1 MIRKGRIVTDRQA
14 TALIPRLAVAERAQ
28 APAWLEASATP
39 AVRDPFAPTHMPH
52 GHAANDNAQQ
62 QQIDPQAQHDA
73 MMRQLEAE
81 AAKLKSMQT
90 RYAEGIAK
98 LAAQSVARPASPE
111 RVLDLVLLIAREVIG
126 REAQTDPS
134 LILEHVE
141 AGIAALGGE
150 ELPQVRMT
158 AAEIDVV
165 VELKPELADAVRFVP
180 DESVGPA
187 GCVVENSR
195 RVVDSSLDE
204 RLEAVRGAL
213 ADALGTS
220 GAGAGQRKVA

>member
-14 TALIPRLAVAERAQ
+14 TALIPTLPVDRAQ
-28 APAWLEASATP
+28 APAWLAATAAP
-39 AVRDPFAPTHMPH
+39 AIRDPFAPTGMPQ
-52 GHAANDNAQQ
+52 GRAANDNAQQ
-62 QQIDPQAQHDA
+62 PELDPQAQHDA

-126 REAQTDPS
+126 REAQTDPAI
-134 LILEHVE
+134 ILEHVE

-165 VELKPELADAVRFVP
+165 IDLKPELADAARFVP
-180 DESVGPA
+180 DESVGIG

-195 RVVDSSLDE
+195 RVVDASLDE

-213 ADALGTS
+213 AEALGT
-220 GAGAGQRKVA
+220 GAGTQRKVA

>member
-14 TALIPRLAVAERAQ
+14 TALIPRLPVNDRAQ
-28 APAWLEASATP
+28 APAWLEVGAAP
-39 AVRDPFAPTHMPH
+39 AVRDPFAPMPTNMPQ
-52 GHAANDNAQQ
+52 GHAANDNVQQ
-62 QQIDPQAQHDA
+62 APQIDPQAQHDA

-126 REAQTDPS
+126 REAQTDPG
-134 LILEHVE
+134 ITLEHVE

-165 VELKPELADAVRFVP
+165 VDLKPELADAVRFVP
-180 DESVGPA
+180 DESVGIG

-195 RVVDSSLDE
+195 RVVDSSL
-204 RLEAVRGAL
+204 
-213 ADALGTS
+213 
-220 GAGAGQRKVA
+220 

>member
-1 MIRKGRIVTDRQA
+1 MVRKGRIVTGRQA
-14 TALIPRLAVAERAQ
+14 TALIPRLPVADRAQ
-28 APAWLEASATP
+28 QPAWLDAVAP
-39 AVRDPFAPTHMPH
+39 NQVRDPFAPTHMPQ
-52 GHAANDNAQQ
+52 GQAANDNAHEA

-73 MMRQLEAE
+73 LMRQLEAE

-150 ELPQVRMT
+150 EVPEVRMT

-180 DESVGPA
+180 DESVGVG

-220 GAGAGQRKVA
+220 GAQRKVA

>member
-14 TALIPRLAVAERAQ
+14 TALIPRLPVDRAQ
-28 APAWLEASATP
+28 APAWLEAQAPSSM
-39 AVRDPFAPTHMPH
+39 RDPFAPTGVPQ

-62 QQIDPQAQHDA
+62 APSIDPQAQHDA

-98 LAAQSVARPASPE
+98 LAAQAVARPASPE

-141 AGIAALGGE
+141 AGIAALGGD

-158 AAEIDVV
+158 AAEIDVI
-165 VELKPELADAVRFVP
+165 VELKPELADSVRFVP
-180 DESVGPA
+180 DESVGA
-187 GCVVENSR
+187 GGCIVENSR

>member
-1 MIRKGRIVTDRQA
+1 MIRKGRIVTDRPA
-14 TALIPRLAVAERAQ
+14 TALIPRLPVERAQ
-28 APAWLEASATP
+28 GMPSWLEAAARP
-39 AVRDPFAPTHMPH
+39 QVRDPFAPAPVGQMAQVP
-52 GHAANDNAQQ
+52 AANDNDV
-62 QQIDPQAQHDA
+62 DPQAQHDA
-73 MMRQLEAE
+73 MMAHLEAE

-98 LAAQSVARPASPE
+98 LASQSMARPASPE
-111 RVLDLVLLIAREVIG
+111 RVLDLVLLIAREVLG

-141 AGIAALGGE
+141 AGILALGTE
-150 ELPQVRMT
+150 EPIDVRMT

-180 DESVGPA
+180 DESVGPG
-187 GCVVENSR
+187 GCIVENSR

-213 ADALGTS
+213 ADALGSTG
-220 GAGAGQRKVA
+220 GAARKVA